1 MYHLLLRD
9 CHDTLQLVIRHSWP
23 RFALT
28 VSLGK
33 TKIIL
38 LLSFLFSGGRKAQLM
53 HRYTLAFL
61 CFVSLLASAA
71 HGQSPAVAP
80 VRVAAGTVL
89 NFHLQTRLNPTA
101 GDTLDALPKGTVL
114 QVRILDSIDSSVDRD
129 GSGFHGSLVAPLILE
144 GEVIVRSEAE
154 VRGLLV
160 LLRSR
165 SHPDGFRYELLVTGL
180 TDRGKSFDLT
190 ASLNPSFLDFGTQPA
205 PGSKS
210 ATK

>member
-1 MYHLLLRD
+1 
-9 CHDTLQLVIRHSWP
+9 
-23 RFALT
+23 
-28 VSLGK
+28 
-33 TKIIL
+33 
-38 LLSFLFSGGRKAQLM
+38 M

-61 CFVSLLASAA
+61 CFIGLLASAA
-71 HGQSPAVAP
+71 HGQSPVVAP

-114 QVRILDSIDSSVDRD
+114 QVRMLDSIDSGVDRD
-129 GSGFHGSLVAPLILE
+129 GAEFHGSLAAPLILE
-144 GEVIVRSEAE
+144 GEAIVRSEAE

-165 SHPDGFRYELLVTGL
+165 NHPEGFRYELLITGL

-190 ASLNPSFLDFGTQPA
+190 ASLNPSFIDSGTPPA